1 MKRQLNSVSPHQR
14 CFFSSFLSSHSCNYN
29 ETSTKKDC
37 GKTGTENENGG
48 LEVCWYLPPVFLT
61 CWVKKKEAHFNR
73 ISSTHT
79 PDSSQNLLGTKG
91 LDLRALTQPREKCF
105 HIFSNIQK
113 EHRCFQRGGAGVTG
127 QSGPSVF
134 SYQRTFKPYK
144 KHLFNLG
151 SGEKVTLRTWQSS
164 A

>member
-61 CWVKKKEAHFNR
+61 CWVKKKRGTFQLHF
-73 ISSTHT
+73 IYTHT
-79 PDSSQNLLGTKG
+79 WLLSEPSGDQRPWPQSSNPAQGKMLPHFLKYPKG
-91 LDLRALTQPREKCF
+91 AQM
-105 HIFSNIQK
+105 FSARWSGCNRTVWPECVFLPANIQTVQK
-113 EHRCFQRGGAGVTG
+113 T
-127 QSGPSVF
+127 SI
-134 SYQRTFKPYK
+134 
-144 KHLFNLG
+144 
-151 SGEKVTLRTWQSS
+151 
-164 A
+164 